1 MSFDEIVAMIIKSFN
16 KRYCTGTSEVKD
28 KVLECATQIYIEQM
42 KGDDISYES
51 RKNRI
56 AGIGKNQD
64 IS

>member
-42 KGDDISYES
+42 KGDDIYSYES

-56 AGIGKNQD
+56 ARIGKN
-64 IS
+64 